1 MDDQI
6 LLALEVAERAAQ
18 NKDDFEAAQ
27 QCSLYLL
34 DQLEANCKLLK
45 GSVIILG
52 LVMAVLAIMDTKKMQ
67 LQRPH

>member
-6 LLALEVAERAAQ
+6 VLALEVAERAAQ

-52 LVMAVLAIMDTKKMQ
+52 LVMAILAIVDTKKMQ
-67 LQRPH
+67 LKKPH